1 MQSYPS
7 VADLKNQI
15 LDMANSELLDKP
27 NPLCKYLKKGFS
39 DFFVEIFFYKLNS
52 RSTTDF
58 FASLLPSREKVLDCL
73 KTDELRAEEEVVFY
87 DHQNFIREISFE
99 VLEQFIC
106 FVTGSPLMPTEGIK
120 VTFNNSFG
128 LNRCPCAHICDNLL
142 DVSVAYEP
150 YQEFRRNGQA
160 LLPVMKLSQ

>member
-7 VADLKNQI
+7 VADLKIQI

-87 DHQNFIREISFE
+87 YLQNFIREISFE

-106 FVTGSPLMPTEGIK
+106 FVTGSPLMPRGYKSDI
-120 VTFNNSFG
+120 
-128 LNRCPCAHICDNLL
+128 
-142 DVSVAYEP
+142 
-150 YQEFRRNGQA
+150 
-160 LLPVMKLSQ
+160 